1 MIKNKEIIYL
11 SLNDGEYH
19 FEINLSNER
28 KIYTNKTYDT
38 TIIEIL
44 PKVDKIHI
52 ENNILIDENI
62 NQKSINY
69 KGNSIYILQYPEGNE
84 ASVSYGIITD
94 IENKENE
101 YQFKNLCSTNRDSS
115 VAPILNLKTN
125 KKQIK

>member
-62 NQKSINY
+62 NQQSINY
-69 KGNSIYILQYPEGNE
+69 KGNSIYII
-84 ASVSYGIITD
+84 S
-94 IENKENE
+94 
-101 YQFKNLCSTNRDSS
+101 
-115 VAPILNLKTN
+115 
-125 KKQIK
+125 